1 MSDFNIDYEFYNKN
15 GYDYFILSQ
24 IFNVRKK
31 TLINHISKIRKKYPL
46 QKDWIFTNDLNID
59 GRIQTVI
66 NEECFLFMR
75 EVEMKQTRNKIEL
88 EVLFFEKRIAYYERV
103 LELEKQ
109 NLNYEDMNKKQ
120 MQKYFNKSMST
131 INRSISLAK
140 KYGETYYDN
149 LGRIVVTK
157 KGIELIEKKLFKREY
172 SIHLQR
178 KLAEL
183 KKECKQLNEN
193 ML

>member
-1 MSDFNIDYEFYNKN
+1 MSNFNIDYEFYNKN

-66 NEECFLFMR
+66 NEECFLFMK

-88 EVLFFEKRIAYYERV
+88 EIQFFEERIDYYVSILR
-103 LELEKQ
+103 LENPILE
-109 NLNYEDMNKKQ
+109 YEDMNKKQ

-149 LGRIVVTK
+149 SGRIVVTK
-157 KGIELIEKKLFKREY
+157 KGIELIEKNLFKREY

-178 KLAEL
+178 KLVEL
-183 KKECKQLNEN
+183 KKEYKQLNEN
-193 ML
+193 VL